1 MRVASILSCATLVA
15 GAVIPGGGRV
25 DERGASGT
33 IEKRASGTATVDLA
47 VTQGTPQS
55 LGDGFIYGF
64 PDNADGSANTAI
76 PSNLRAGS
84 GFNYC
89 RAGGAQ
95 LPSPSLG
102 YASGQ
107 LQVRGLPSLDNTDY

>member
-1 MRVASILSCATLVA
+1 MVA
-15 GAVIPGGGRV
+15 GAVIPSESSIDKR
-25 DERGASGT
+25 ASGT
-33 IEKRASGTATVDLA
+33 VEKRASGTATVNLA
-47 VTQGTPQS
+47 VTQGSPQN

-64 PDNADGSANTAI
+64 PDNSDGSANTAI
-76 PSNLRAGS
+76 PSELRSGS

-107 LQVRGLPSLDNTDY
+107 LQVSRFPNVGP

>member
-1 MRVASILSCATLVA
+1 MRVASILSCVALVA
-15 GAVIPGGGRV
+15 GAAIPGESTIN
-25 DERGASGT
+25 ERASGT
-33 IEKRASGTATVDLA
+33 VEKRASGTATVNLA
-47 VTQGTPQS
+47 VTQGTPQN

-76 PSNLRAGS
+76 PNELRAGS

-102 YASGQ
+102 YANGQ
-107 LQVRGLPSLDNTDY
+107 LQVR